1 MNQQVDY
8 MEIAKTSEQIAL
20 IDRALKKM
28 DEGGSFLLGETKDDD
43 SYGYSKTIT
52 WSCELDKEMVG
63 VLQKMFQS
71 KKTRLQEKLQR
82 MTAGSSAYADE
93 SKTRKE

>member
-1 MNQQVDY
+1 MDQQVDY
-8 MEIAKTSEQIAL
+8 MEIAKTSEQIDL

-28 DEGGSFLLGETKDDD
+28 DEGGSFLLGEAKDDD
-43 SYGYSKTIT
+43 PYGYAKTIT

-71 KKTRLQEKLQR
+71 KKTRLQEKLQS
-82 MTAGSSAYADE
+82 MTAGPSAYADE
-93 SKTRKE
+93 SKTKKE